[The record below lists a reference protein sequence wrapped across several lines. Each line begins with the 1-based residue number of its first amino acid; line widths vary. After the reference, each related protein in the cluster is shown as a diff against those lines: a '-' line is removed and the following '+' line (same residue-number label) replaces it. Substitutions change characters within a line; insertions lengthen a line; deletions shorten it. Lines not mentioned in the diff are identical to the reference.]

1 MSWNIPYPNLR
12 LYNRDIQQ
20 SGIEN
25 EDQREVK
32 AVSTKFNNKHGFH
45 FDWLCPCLEFKSQKP
60 SLNVKIN

>member
-20 SGIEN
+20 SGMEN

-45 FDWLCPCLEFKSQKP
+45 LDWHCPC
-60 SLNVKIN
+60 